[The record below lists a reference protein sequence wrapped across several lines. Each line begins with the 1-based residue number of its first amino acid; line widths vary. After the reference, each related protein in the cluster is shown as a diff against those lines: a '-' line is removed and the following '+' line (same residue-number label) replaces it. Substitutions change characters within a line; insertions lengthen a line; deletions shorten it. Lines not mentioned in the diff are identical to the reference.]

1 MSEGC
6 RLGYA
11 YHRRMTHAAGDSLW
25 RTAAAITILV
35 TATLVV
41 LALGHIRAHRELL
54 VSVARALVQLTAVA
68 LVIAWIFVHPGAGA
82 LYVAVMLAAATTTA
96 ARRIGCGWRH
106 AGSILGSILAG
117 ASLTVFVVTL
127 TGALAGDVQTVLP
140 FTAQMIGGAMT
151 AALLAG
157 SRMRDDAI
165 QRWDEVEGYLAL
177 GASPRQALVP
187 IGRAA
192 VQASLAPALDQTK
205 SAGLV
210 LLPGSFVGLLLG
222 GASPATAAQVQLLVL
237 VGLIL
242 AQAVASLLTT
252 YLLAPTA
259 ATQKPT
265 VWLMA
270 R

>member
-1 MSEGC
+1 
-6 RLGYA
+6 
-11 YHRRMTHAAGDSLW
+11 MTDTAGDTLW
-25 RTAAAITILV
+25 RTAAAIAILLG
-35 TATLVV
+35 ATLVV
-41 LALGHIRAHRELL
+41 LALGRIQVHRELL
-54 VSVARALVQLTAVA
+54 VSATRAMVQLGAVA
-68 LVIAWIFVHPGAGA
+68 LVIAWIFVHPQAA
-82 LYVAVMLAAATTTA
+82 VLYVAVMLAAATATA
-96 ARRIGCGWRH
+96 VRRIGCGWRLSGH
-106 AGSILGSILAG
+106 IMLAIVAG
-117 ASLTVFVVTL
+117 AALTVSVVAL
-127 TGALAGDVQTVLP
+127 TGALAWDVRAVLP

-165 QRWDEVEGYLAL
+165 ARWGEVEGYLAL

-187 IGRAA
+187 IGQGS

-242 AQAVASLLTT
+242 AQAIASLLTT
-252 YLLAPTA
+252 YLLAPSA
-259 ATQKPT
+259 GIRKPT
-265 VWLMA
+265 GWLA
-270 R
+270 PT

>member
-1 MSEGC
+1 VGAYD
-6 RLGYA
+6 RL
-11 YHRRMTHAAGDSLW
+11 MMDTAGDTLW
-25 RTAAAITILV
+25 RTAAAIVIMLAV
-35 TATLVV
+35 TAMV
-41 LALGHIRAHRELL
+41 LAVGRIRAHRELL
-54 VSVARALVQLTAVA
+54 VSAARAMVQLTAVA
-68 LVIAWIFVHPGAGA
+68 LVIAWIFVHPEAA
-82 LYVAVMLAAATTTA
+82 VLYVAVMLAAATATA
-96 ARRIGCGWRH
+96 VRRIGCGWRLSGFVLV
-106 AGSILGSILAG
+106 AILAG
-117 ASLTVFVVTL
+117 AALTVSVVAV
-127 TGALAGDVQTVLP
+127 TGALAWDVQTVLP

-165 QRWDEVEGYLAL
+165 QRWGEVEGYLAL

-187 IGRAA
+187 IGQSS

-242 AQAVASLLTT
+242 AQAIASLLTT
-252 YLLAPTA
+252 YLLAP
-259 ATQKPT
+259 ATGIRKPT
-265 VWLMA
+265 EWLA
-270 R
+270 TR